1 MSNIPDDWLWI
12 VVVAFIISFL
22 LAFGI
27 GANDVANTFGTSV
40 GSRVITLLKAC
51 ILASIFEIL
60 GAVLIGYRVSDTI
73 RKGIIDVEPYNN
85 SEKLLL
91 MGNLSALTGSCIW
104 MFLATFFR
112 LPVSATHS
120 IVGATVGFSLVARGS
135 KGVGWFKLGLI
146 VASWFIS
153 PVMAGAI
160 SAALFWLV
168 RKFVLSKEKPLE
180 PGLKLLPIFYA
191 ATIFINAISIFLDGS
206 VLLSFDKI
214 PLYGTFII
222 SIGLALITGAVVR
235 FCVVPWMRRRI
246 LDAVENDLIK
256 DEKAKQ
262 ESTDESDHLSCCIS
276 LGRSRNKKK
285 KALIYSNGF
294 NGDSGCKYAET
305 VISEKLL
312 HNDHAHNGNYQG
324 DLEQSPTPVDS
335 EKTGAGQSTTQL
347 VSQNDG
353 CDTLLETEPRHT
365 KKPKRAAIVDKPE
378 TKSLFSFL
386 QILTAVFGAFAHGG
400 NDVSNAIGPLVA
412 VWMISNEHSVAQK
425 APTPIWILLY
435 GGAGISVGLWILGRR
450 VIKTMGEDLSKITP
464 SSGFCIEIGAA
475 MTVLIASHVGI
486 PISTTHCKV
495 GSIVFTG
502 RVRSNDNVDW
512 SLFRNILIAWVVTL
526 PASGAISALMMY
538 LLKEFVPGADDG
550 AGMDLQNNMTLW
562 NSNMTTVNST
572 WIL

>member
-1 MSNIPDDWLWI
+1 MSDIPDEWLWI
-12 VVVAFIISFL
+12 VIVGFIISFL

-40 GSRVITLLKAC
+40 GSKVITLLKAC

-91 MGNLSALTGSCIW
+91 MGNLCALTGSCVW
-104 MFLATFFR
+104 MFVATFLS

-120 IVGATVGFSLVARGS
+120 IVGATVGFSLVAMGA
-135 KGVGWFKLGLI
+135 KGVGWMKLGLI

-153 PVMAGAI
+153 PVMSGGI
-160 SAALFWLV
+160 SALFFIFV
-168 RKFVLSKEKPLE
+168 RKFVLNKEKPLE
-180 PGLKLLPIFYA
+180 PGLKLLPMFYA
-191 ATIFINAISIFLDGS
+191 FTICINAISIFLDGS
-206 VLLSFDKI
+206 ELLGFDKI

-222 SIGLALITGAVVR
+222 SIGLAVITALFVR
-235 FCVVPWMRRRI
+235 LYVVPWMRRKIQGECDVELQDTNLIEKEQNLDELKSQTYNYSLVVDPPDDGCNGTESKIGSDVMMTKLENGGGDNMMVTI
-246 LDAVENDLIK
+246 LDGPDMPNGAANLHNGATNLHNGDAKHHVPLVDEFTEARAMNSTTALLGTKGLSESAEKLPANGKDQTNC
-256 DEKAKQ
+256 DEKGK
-262 ESTDESDHLSCCIS
+262 
-276 LGRSRNKKK
+276 
-285 KALIYSNGF
+285 
-294 NGDSGCKYAET
+294 
-305 VISEKLL
+305 KLL
-312 HNDHAHNGNYQG
+312 
-324 DLEQSPTPVDS
+324 T
-335 EKTGAGQSTTQL
+335 
-347 VSQNDG
+347 
-353 CDTLLETEPRHT
+353 
-365 KKPKRAAIVDKPE
+365 RAAISDKKE
-378 TKSLFSFL
+378 TTSLFSFL
-386 QILTAVFGAFAHGG
+386 QILTAIFGSFAHGG

-412 VWMISNEHSVAQK
+412 LWVISNEQSVSQK

-435 GGAGISVGLWILGRR
+435 GGAGISIGLWVLGRR

-475 MTVLIASHVGI
+475 LTVLIASNVGI

-526 PASGAISALMMY
+526 PASGLLSALMMY
-538 LLKEFVPGADDG
+538 LLKEFA
-550 AGMDLQNNMTLW
+550 L
-562 NSNMTTVNST
+562 
-572 WIL
+572 